1 MLARHE
7 RLAGRNIVGGRYGCC
22 SDRRRTQRQRR
33 SDCLPGYGY
42 SVCDRVATKIR
53 YNDLVNQ
60 VGAEL
65 DTSDPYQS
73 TYLINQ
79 AVNELCPAN
88 IWQLRQSVSPR

>member
-1 MLARHE
+1 
-7 RLAGRNIVGGRYGCC
+7 
-22 SDRRRTQRQRR
+22 
-33 SDCLPGYGY
+33 
-42 SVCDRVATKIR
+42 VCDRVATKIR